1 MNNNTEQ
8 PKNPEA
14 DGKLIAINEE
24 GVRSE
29 LGALVRQT
37 VEETLNALLDAEA
50 DELCK
55 ASKYERSPERASTR
69 AGHYTRTLHATAGQ
83 LKLKV
88 PRLRNVPFET
98 AIIERYKRREA
109 SVEESLIEMYLAG
122 VSVRRVE
129 DITQALWGT
138 RVSPQT
144 VSNLNQK
151 IYGKIDEWRN
161 RPLEGTY
168 PYVYMDGIWLKRSW
182 GGEVKNVSVL
192 VALGVNEA
200 GDREIIGVSEGA
212 KEDKDSWSGFLRELK
227 ERGLKGVRLFISDKS
242 LGLVESLPDFYPEAA
257 WQRCAVHFYRDIMK
271 TVPHTK
277 VEEVMRLVKTIHS
290 QESRSSSEAKAGFV
304 AQKLKEMKLGK
315 AASIIEKGASETLSY
330 YSFPPQHW
338 KHIRTNN
345 LLERINKEIRRRTR
359 VVGSFPDAKSALM
372 LVAAR
377 LRHIMASKWGSVHYM
392 NMQLLYE
399 AEEKNELM
407 AV

>member
-8 PKNPEA
+8 HENPE
-14 DGKLIAINEE
+14 GKTRLISINEE
-24 GVRSE
+24 GVRSQ
-29 LGALVRQT
+29 LSALVKQT
-37 VEETLNALLDAEA
+37 VEETLNAMLDAEA
-50 DELCK
+50 DELCH

-69 AGHYTRTLHATAGQ
+69 AGHYTRTFHAAAGP

-161 RPLEGTY
+161 RALDIAY
-168 PYVYMDGIWLKRSW
+168 PYVYLDGIWLKRSW

-192 VALGVNEA
+192 VALGVNEY

-212 KEDKDSWSGFLRELK
+212 KEDKASWSSFLRELK
-227 ERGLKGVRLFISDKS
+227 ERGLTGVRLFISDKS
-242 LGLVESLPDFYPEAA
+242 LGLVESIPDFYPEAA

-271 TVPHTK
+271 AVPKTK
-277 VEEVMRLVKTIHS
+277 VEDVMRLAKTIHS
-290 QESRSSSEAKAGFV
+290 QESRGSSEAKAVFA
-304 AQKLKEMKLGK
+304 AQRLREMKLHK
-315 AASIIEKGASETLSY
+315 AAAIIEKGASETLSY

-338 KHIRTNN
+338 KHIKTNN
-345 LLERINKEIRRRTR
+345 LLERVNKEIRRRTR
-359 VVGSFPDAKSALM
+359 VVGSFPDSKSALM

-377 LRHIMASKWGSVHYM
+377 LRHIMSSKWGSIRYM
-392 NMQLLYE
+392 NMQLLFD
-399 AEEKNELM
+399 AEKIMNQ
-407 AV
+407 